1 MTARHKIPARR
12 VKRDERTTMVEM
24 KVGVVER
31 WLNLNLKVNKNTKER

>member
-1 MTARHKIPARR
+1 MTARHKIPERR

-31 WLNLNLKVNKNTKER
+31 WLKVNENTKER